1 MLTHRQAIIST
12 FAALAAGSLI
22 SACGA
27 ASAGT
32 RVAVRDSAGITIV
45 ENHGRL
51 RPDVS
56 GWAVAPEPILS
67 IGTLEGEWTDQLYGV
82 REAMRL
88 PDGRIVIG
96 NAGTEEIR
104 IYGPDGS
111 FLNVFGGDGEGPG
124 EFQGLSLTG
133 ILPGDTL
140 VAVGQRNH
148 RISLV
153 HPESG
158 FIRSVTPEGLPDG
171 PFSAYGLFADGRMV
185 VQAGFHFNTEQM
197 SSGPTRQLVTYY
209 SAQMDGSDLVEY
221 PALQGSEL
229 WMNMGED
236 YVSIMQ
242 VPFGKRPAV
251 AVTPNRL
258 YLGSGDAYEILAYT
272 PDGALES
279 VIRLDQEPAVLTQ
292 NLIDLYIEERVAE
305 AADDMDQAREIRSGY
320 NDVPFPE
327 TIAAYQSFRT
337 DPLECLWVEE
347 GRLPGDNVP
356 VWSIFDTEGVL
367 QARVSLPEDVDL
379 LEAGVDY
386 ILGLVRDEFDVEYVQ
401 MFRLERPTG

>member
-1 MLTHRQAIIST
+1 MLTHRQAILST
-12 FAALAAGSLI
+12 FAALAASTLLSG
-22 SACGA
+22 CGA
-27 ASAGT
+27 ASARSRT
-32 RVAVRDSAGITIV
+32 AVRDSAGVTIV
-45 ENHGRL
+45 ENFGQL
-51 RPDVS
+51 RPDAH

-67 IGTLEGEWTDQLYGV
+67 IGSLEGEWTDQLYGV
-82 REAMRL
+82 REALRL
-88 PDGRIVIG
+88 PDGRIVIA

-124 EFQGLSLTG
+124 EFQDLSLVG

-140 VAVGQRNH
+140 VAVGQRDH

-153 HPESG
+153 HPDDG
-158 FIRSVTPEGLPDG
+158 FIRAITPEGLPDG
-171 PFSAYGLFADGRMV
+171 PFRGYGLFADGRMV
-185 VQAGFHFNTEQM
+185 VQAGFHFDPEQM
-197 SSGPTRQLVTYY
+197 RSGPTRQLVTYY
-209 SAQMDGSDLVEY
+209 SAQMDGSGLVEY

-272 PDGALES
+272 PDGVLES
-279 VIRLDQEPAVLTQ
+279 VIRLDQEPVVLTQ
-292 NLIDLYIEERVAE
+292 NLIDRYIETEVARAE
-305 AADDMDQAREIRSGY
+305 DMDDAREIRSAY

-327 TIAAYQSFRT
+327 TMAAYQSFRT
-337 DPLECLWVEE
+337 DPLGCLWVEE
-347 GRLPGDNVP
+347 SREPGDEVP
-356 VWSIFDTEGVL
+356 VWSVFDAEGAL
-367 QARVSLPEDVDL
+367 QARVSLPESVEL
-379 LEAGVDY
+379 LEVGEEYV
-386 ILGLVRDEFDVEYVQ
+386 LGRARDEFDVEYVQ
-401 MFRLERPTG
+401 MYRLERPTG

>member
-1 MLTHRQAIIST
+1 MPTHRPAIIST
-12 FAALAAGSLI
+12 FAALAASTLL

-32 RVAVRDSAGITIV
+32 RAAVRDSAGITIV

-56 GWAVAPEPILS
+56 GWAVAPEPFLS

-88 PDGRIVIG
+88 PDGRIAIG

-124 EFQGLSLTG
+124 EFQGLSLVG

-140 VAVGQRNH
+140 VAVGRRDH

-158 FIRSVTPEGLPDG
+158 FIRSVTPEGLPEG

-209 SAQMDGSDLVEY
+209 SAQMDGSELVAY

-236 YVSIMQ
+236 FVSIMQ

-251 AVTPNRL
+251 AVTSNRL
-258 YLGSGDAYEILAYT
+258 YLGSGDSYEILAYT
-272 PDGALES
+272 PDGALERI
-279 VIRLDQEPAVLTQ
+279 IRLDQEPVVLSQ
-292 NLIDLYIEERVAE
+292 NLIDRYIEGEVAE
-305 AADDMDQAREIRSGY
+305 AEDMDEAREIRSAY
-320 NDVPFPE
+320 NDIPFPE
-327 TIAAYQSFRT
+327 TIASYQSFRT

-347 GRLPGDNVP
+347 GQLPGDNVP
-356 VWSIFDTEGVL
+356 VWSIFDAEGVL
-367 QARVSLPEDVDL
+367 QARVSLPEGVDL

-386 ILGLVRDEFDVEYVQ
+386 ILGLVRGEFDVEYVQ